1 MSTHSEVSRTQAVL
15 IADDE
20 ASMRM
25 IVRRMLESRGY
36 KVFQA
41 SDGEEALAILKAAET
56 GPLDLLITDVHI
68 AGFQWRG
75 AGTVAR
81 ALIADLKIIFTSG
94 RRPPEVLSFVED
106 DAKTKFLDKPFSGS
120 ELVACVGELL
130 AR

>member
-56 GPLDLLITDVHI
+56 GPLDLLITDVHMPGSSGVEL
-68 AGFQWRG
+68 AQS
-75 AGTVAR
+75 AR

-120 ELVACVGELL
+120 ELVACEGELL